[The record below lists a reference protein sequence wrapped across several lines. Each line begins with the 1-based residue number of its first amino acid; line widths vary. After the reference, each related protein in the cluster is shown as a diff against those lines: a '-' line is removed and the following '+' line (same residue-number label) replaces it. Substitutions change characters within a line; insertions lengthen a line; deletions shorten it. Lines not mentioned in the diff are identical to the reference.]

1 MADYEKWDEYYDGG
15 FATGEPF
22 NSSWEEYYSI
32 LHLEYDELDYKGQKT
47 NVTVEQ
53 IMRDMNVKAADDKF
67 LYGNET
73 VAILLDYSKD
83 ISDRWKKGTILYCNG
98 ERTYSKEK
106 DISNLSI
113 VDKMLYNAKSID
125 KIRVRVF
132 WKDVEK
138 NYRLINGLFM
148 LSNKPYQ
155 IEEEGKYRW
164 IFPLFLVSKYNF
176 HMPEKYCFYVEPQKI
191 KKIQTGNKNNA
202 DEIDLIEFNEDAR
215 FDFDKSSIS
224 YKRAPQKKNDY
235 RNIQEKK
242 ARSRRIAENALIL
255 ADFKCEIDEEHFTF
269 IRKKQNVPYTEAH
282 HLVPLAY
289 SDQFRYS
296 LDVEENIVSLCSSCH
311 KRIHYGKDAKELI
324 RRLFSNRKELLEEA
338 GIIISE
344 EELFNMYGIY

>member
-32 LHLEYDELDYKGQKT
+32 LHLQK
-47 NVTVEQ
+47 
-53 IMRDMNVKAADDKF
+53 
-67 LYGNET
+67 Y
-73 VAILLDYSKD
+73 
-83 ISDRWKKGTILYCNG
+83 
-98 ERTYSKEK
+98 
-106 DISNLSI
+106 
-113 VDKMLYNAKSID
+113 
-125 KIRVRVF
+125 
-132 WKDVEK
+132 
-138 NYRLINGLFM
+138 
-148 LSNKPYQ
+148 
-155 IEEEGKYRW
+155 
-164 IFPLFLVSKYNF
+164 
-176 HMPEKYCFYVEPQKI
+176 
-191 KKIQTGNKNNA
+191 TG
-202 DEIDLIEFNEDAR
+202 
-215 FDFDKSSIS
+215 
-224 YKRAPQKKNDY
+224 
-235 RNIQEKK
+235 KK

-289 SDQFRYS
+289 SNQFRYS

-324 RRLFSNRKELLEEA
+324 RRLFSNRKELLKEA